1 MKEQLINTT
10 HLQRKGFTLVELLVV
25 IAIIGILIAMLLP
38 AVQAAREAARRMQ
51 CTNNL
56 KQLGLAAHLYADSH
70 NNQFPI
76 ANPAV
81 SRHGLFTHLLPYL
94 EQQAFYD
101 QLDLDGK
108 TTSEPVELREVVVDA
123 YVCPSFS
130 EGAMHEDSLSFRHGA
145 RTTYQGVGGSLDA
158 SSIVSGEYIPSS
170 DFGSVPRNGV
180 FGWERSISLRDITDG
195 LSGTLAF
202 GEFVYMDSD
211 PDALYG
217 RPVGC
222 LRPWLLA
229 GTSYP
234 ASYVFK
240 PIQQPINA
248 KVNFPSVLFN
258 HMPMGSE
265 HPGGC
270 NFGTAD
276 GSVRFFNE
284 DIEMSVYT
292 ALATINGGEVVQV
305 P

>member
-180 FGWERSISLRDITDG
+180 FGWERSNLAARHYRWPKWYSCVWRICLYGFRPGCSLWTPCR
-195 LSGTLAF
+195 LFAAMAF
-202 GEFVYMDSD
+202 GRHLLSR
-211 PDALYG
+211 L
-217 RPVGC
+217 
-222 LRPWLLA
+222 LRVQ
-229 GTSYP
+229 THP
-234 ASYVFK
+234 AT
-240 PIQQPINA
+240 
-248 KVNFPSVLFN
+248 
-258 HMPMGSE
+258 H
-265 HPGGC
+265 
-270 NFGTAD
+270 
-276 GSVRFFNE
+276 
-284 DIEMSVYT
+284 
-292 ALATINGGEVVQV
+292 
-305 P
+305 